1 MSLYRTKTTL
11 GRAVRALLPAGSHI
25 VEFSA
30 TEVIW
35 GNGGMESGTKG
46 ITEWELPKAPAVE
59 RQDSRPVAEAQP
71 QETPTVIVNEKPLA
85 KPERRGRKGTRL

>member
-11 GRAVRALLPAGSHI
+11 GRGVRALLPAGSHI

-35 GNGGMESGTKG
+35 GNGAMESGTKG
-46 ITEWELPKAPAVE
+46 ITEWELPKATETA
-59 RQDSRPVAEAQP
+59 RADSRPTDERKP
-71 QETPTVIVNEKPLA
+71 EETPTVNVNEKPLA